1 MALGLLSLRASHV
14 ALLAFVVVS
23 GTLCKTAASATT
35 TSALFTTTP
44 TPETRNMTCECK
56 EKAKIAHLTCQLDG
70 DSLCLNTQALRR
82 SDRRFVG
89 IVKTGLKIAD
99 MLIGGDLNSILGQDA
114 NKIEHDQWHPGPTPD
129 VKKCRKK
136 EVDTSDFCSAM
147 QHPLNIK
154 VFNERSQR
162 DKEARDLFDKIAKN
176 FNSSESELGDDKKDQ
191 DSEDKDKDE
200 KKDKEDKED
209 DKDKDEKKDKEDIED
224 VEETQ
229 PIGNLWALNSGV
241 CKKVLQ
247 DALCLAAFPPCECD
261 DYKTAC
267 NMNCEYMNHCAEDA
281 GVPKLCQ
288 SCDNYCEFSCC
299 ISVEIDTTYNTTV
312 VTPRNCRS
320 TADAVQAPSL
330 SLIAALVAFAA
341 STEELQSSLYE
352 AQRQDDKLARKE
364 EEG

>member
-200 KKDKEDKED
+200 KKDKED
-209 DKDKDEKKDKEDIED
+209 IED

-341 STEELQSSLYE
+341 LY
-352 AQRQDDKLARKE
+352 
-364 EEG
+364 